1 MAAAYTFLQK
11 NPKHELTTK
20 YLSYYR
26 GMLDAAEEPLT
37 DLEAQPYEVG
47 GGGGL
52 ALKLLPTPTPH
63 RTWG

>member
-11 NPKHELTTK
+11 NPKHELTAK
-20 YLSYYR
+20 YLNYYR

-47 GGGGL
+47 CRGRAGSD
-52 ALKLLPTPTPH
+52 APP
-63 RTWG
+63 